1 MRASGAGAAAPPPRA
16 NVRMIAGSARKLA
29 VLASEGRFSANLLRR
44 LGEIQ
49 LYIPPLRERR
59 EDIRLLVDHLMR
71 RICEALARPCPS
83 LEPELMRFLERF
95 DWPANVRQLNDT
107 LETMV
112 ALSQGDVLTIDDL
125 PASLDDP
132 TVGGSAMYFP
142 AGTSL
147 PELERAAVEQAIAHT
162 GGNRT
167 RAAQRLGISVRTL
180 QRKLKSWSL
189 AEDEASP
196 AAPPSRPYL

>member
-1 MRASGAGAAAPPPRA
+1 MA
-16 NVRMIAGSARKLA
+16 NVRMISATARKLE
-29 VLASEGRFSANLLRR
+29 VLAAEGRFSGNLLRR
-44 LGEIQ
+44 IGAVQ
-49 LYIPPLRERR
+49 LRLPPLRDRR
-59 EDIRLLVDHLMR
+59 EDIRLLVDHLLER
-71 RICEALARPCPS
+71 TCEALARPCPKI
-83 LEPELMRFLERF
+83 EPELMRFMERF
-95 DWPANVRQLNDT
+95 DWPANVRQLSDS

-112 ALSQGDVLTIDDL
+112 ALSQSDYLTLDDL

-132 TVGGSAMYFP
+132 TVGATGMYFP

-147 PELERAAVEQAIAHT
+147 PELERAAVEQALAHS

-189 AEDEASP
+189 ENSEIV
-196 AAPPSRPYL
+196 